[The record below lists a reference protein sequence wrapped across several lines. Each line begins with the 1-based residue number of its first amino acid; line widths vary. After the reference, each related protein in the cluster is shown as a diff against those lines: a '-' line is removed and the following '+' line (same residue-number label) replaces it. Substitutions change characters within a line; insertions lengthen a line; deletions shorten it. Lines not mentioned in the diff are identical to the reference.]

1 MLKFDDFFIVL
12 IIRVEK
18 FLGLLIF
25 FGNDRDK
32 VYVEENGNRV
42 FFFFICKKFNIDFGW
57 KFINWN
63 FISFCDENK

>member
-32 VYVEENGNRV
+32 VYVEENGNWV
-42 FFFFICKKFNIDFGW
+42 FFFLFVKNLI
-57 KFINWN
+57 
-63 FISFCDENK
+63 